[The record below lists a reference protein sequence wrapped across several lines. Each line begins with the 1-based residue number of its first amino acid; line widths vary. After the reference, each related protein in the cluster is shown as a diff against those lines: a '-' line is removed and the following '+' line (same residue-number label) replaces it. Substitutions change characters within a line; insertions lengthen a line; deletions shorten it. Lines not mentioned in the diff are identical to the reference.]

1 MADNRRGQTFR
12 GFSSRADRS
21 NFKLYDFELIKQD
34 LLNRLSVRKG
44 ERIENPNFGTI
55 IYDTLFE
62 PLTEVVKKVI
72 AEDITE
78 QLNAD
83 PRLSTK
89 DIRVTQYDHG
99 IAVEASLTYVPYDI
113 TEKLVFKFDQD
124 SSLRLS

>member
-1 MADNRRGQTFR
+1 M
-12 GFSSRADRS
+12 
-21 NFKLYDFELIKQD
+21 
-34 LLNRLSVRKG
+34 SVRKG

-83 PRLSTK
+83 PRLSTEN
-89 DIRVTQYDHG
+89 IRVTQYDHG

>member
-1 MADNRRGQTFR
+1 MADHRKGQTFR

-83 PRLSTK
+83 PRLSTEN
-89 DIRVTQYDHG
+89 IRVTQYDHG